1 MATLQGIGAS
11 RGVAIGTV
19 FIKQEISYDIEK
31 REVCS
36 VEEELARLEGAKDQ
50 ALSELA
56 DLYEQALAEVGE
68 NEAAIFE
75 VHQMMLEDEDF
86 LGRIREII
94 TEEKVNAEYAV
105 ETTRDE
111 YAALFASMDDAYM
124 QERAADIVDISRRL
138 IQKLTGQSDKFWA
151 EIQAPVIVAARD
163 LLPSD
168 TMQIDKKYLMG
179 IITEVG
185 GETSHSSI
193 LARALQIPAV
203 VGIEGLLENL
213 SPGDTVIVDGAG
225 GNVFVNPSV
234 EQKEEWL
241 QKQADHQERIAKL
254 QKLVGTESV
263 TKDGVRVRLA
273 ANIGTP
279 DDLDAVLENDA
290 EGIGLFRT
298 EFLYMFNSTL
308 PSEEVQFQAYKSVLE
323 RMKGEPVIIRTLDVG
338 GDKEVPSLNLPQELN
353 PFLGYRAIRVCL
365 DQTDIFKTQLRA
377 LLRASV
383 YGKLGIMFPMITS
396 VAEVRQAKEL
406 VEEVKSELTSAGIPY
421 SSDVE
426 IGVMIETP
434 AAAMITDQLAKE
446 VDFFSIGTNDLTQY
460 TLAVDRM
467 NPQVAHIYDTH
478 HPAVLRLVQRTIEN
492 GHREGIWVGICGEA
506 AADLALTETFIG
518 MGIDELSM
526 NAGSILEVRQKVQAI
541 NAAEAKEKLDI

>member
-56 DLYEQALAEVGE
+56 DLYEQALAEAGE

-138 IQKLTGQSDKFWA
+138 IQKLTGQRDKFWA

-213 SPGDTVIVDGAG
+213 SSGDTVIVDGAG

-241 QKQADHQERIAKL
+241 QKQAEHQERIAKL